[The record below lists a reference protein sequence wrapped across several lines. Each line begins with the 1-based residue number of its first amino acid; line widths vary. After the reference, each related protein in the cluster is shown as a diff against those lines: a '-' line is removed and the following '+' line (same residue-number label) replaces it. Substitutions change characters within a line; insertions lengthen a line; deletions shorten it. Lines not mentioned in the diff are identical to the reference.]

1 MKKIL
6 LRYLILCLCLNILS
20 CTTKNNSEDRNVLFF
35 KEHYGEMGWHNT
47 GDEEKDGKYV
57 GEIKKNKPHGQ
68 GTYTYYKNPE
78 DSVNQL
84 SLLIPGMPKIIVFVI
99 TLWQMLHQGKE
110 DNLPAQ
116 YIGKWN
122 RGQKHGKGTYFF
134 PNGDKY
140 EGKWN
145 RGQKHGKGT
154 YSFSNGDK
162 YEGNWKHGKQNGE
175 GKYFF
180 PTGDS
185 FEGKWRDG
193 KIHGKGI
200 YTYPGGE
207 KFVGEWKEGEK
218 NIQGALILSD

>member
-6 LRYLILCLCLNILS
+6 LGYLIFCLCLNILS

-35 KEHYGEMGWHNT
+35 REHYGEMGWHNT

-57 GEIKKNKPHGQ
+57 GETKKNKPHGQ

-110 DNLPAQ
+110 DNLTAK

-122 RGQKHGKGTYFF
+122 RGQKHGKGTYF
-134 PNGDKY
+134 
-140 EGKWN
+140 
-145 RGQKHGKGT
+145 
-154 YSFSNGDK
+154 FSNGDK

-193 KIHGKGI
+193 KIHGNGI

-207 KFVGEWKEGEK
+207 KFVGEWKEGK
-218 NIQGALILSD
+218 KHLQGAIIFSD

>member
-6 LRYLILCLCLNILS
+6 LVYLILCLCLNILS
-20 CTTKNNSEDRNVLFF
+20 CTTKKNSEDSNVLFF
-35 KEHYGEMGWHNT
+35 REHYGEIGWHNT
-47 GDEEKDGKYV
+47 GNEEKDGKYV

-122 RGQKHGKGTYFF
+122 RGQKHGKGIYF
-134 PNGDKY
+134 
-140 EGKWN
+140 
-145 RGQKHGKGT
+145 
-154 YSFSNGDK
+154 FSNGDK
-162 YEGNWKHGKQNGE
+162 YEGNWKHGEQSGE

-180 PTGDS
+180 STGDS
-185 FEGKWRDG
+185 FEGKWRNG

-218 NIQGALILSD
+218 NIQGTIILSD